1 MFLARTRYY
10 ELMDNETLRQ
20 TLDTIA
26 NDMLAEDG
34 RHTDE
39 DVLRWEATEEDE
51 EG

>member
-1 MFLARTRYY
+1 MDERTV
-10 ELMDNETLRQ
+10 RQ

-39 DVLRWEATEEDE
+39 DILRWETLWEEDE